1 MLRMAIVGLG
11 RWGQNL
17 VNSAS
22 GSRALRF
29 TAANTRTRQT
39 AEAFC
44 REKSLRWT
52 ADLDEILNDK
62 AIDAMVF
69 ATPHSQHPDQVRR
82 AAAAG
87 KHVFVE
93 KPFALTLA
101 DADLML
107 DAAAKAGIVLAVG
120 FNRRFHPSMARLRDA
135 VHGGAL
141 GIIVTI
147 SAEQTA
153 LHGLDLPETAWRA
166 RPTESPAGAMTAIG
180 VHLVDGMIDLLGP
193 IASVFA
199 RVGRRAAPHADDTT
213 DVLLTFANGAT
224 GHIFCSTV
232 ATPNYR
238 MAVYGT
244 GGFAEI
250 LGHPMNTFRHIAALP
265 GDAFATAIPE
275 IEETKGFNMLTAELE
290 SFVDCIET
298 GRPFPTPLSDIRH
311 GVAVFEAILRSAESG
326 RSETVG

>member
-1 MLRMAIVGLG
+1 MIKAAIVGLG
-11 RWGQNL
+11 RWGRNL

-22 GSRALRF
+22 DSPALRF
-29 TAANTRTRQT
+29 TTANTRTRQT

-52 ADLDEILNDK
+52 ADLDEILADP
-62 AIDAMVF
+62 AIDAVVF

-101 DADLML
+101 EADRML
-107 DAAAKAGIVLAVG
+107 DAADEARIVLAVG

-135 VHGGAL
+135 VRSGRL
-141 GIIVTI
+141 GTIVTI

-153 LHGLDLPETAWRA
+153 LHGLELTETAWRA
-166 RPTESPAGAMTAIG
+166 QPTESPGGAMTAIG

-193 IASVFA
+193 VASVFA
-199 RVGRRAAPHADDTT
+199 KVNRHAAAHADDTT
-213 DVLLTFANGAT
+213 DLLLTFANGAT

-232 ATPNYR
+232 ATPHYR
-238 MAVYGT
+238 MALYGT
-244 GGFAEI
+244 GGFAEV
-250 LGHPMNTFRHIAALP
+250 LTHQMGRYRFIASLP
-265 GDAFATAIPE
+265 NEAFGAASPE
-275 IEETKGFNMLTAELE
+275 VFETKSFNLLTAELE
-290 SFVDCIET
+290 SFAASIET
-298 GRPFPTPLSDIRH
+298 GRPFPTPLSEIRH

-326 RSETVG
+326 QAEAVG